1 MTVSPPETIEAGEQ
15 KHSRPTELTVSVLES
30 ALDEKAGVEHE
41 GDQDG
46 KSREIEPFD
55 PTLIRIEPQNLTAHL
70 ILRRIE
76 EDEIELQPDFQRMGG
91 IWDDGK
97 QSRLIESMLLR
108 IPLPA
113 FYIDA
118 SNENKWL
125 VIDGLQRLT
134 ALNRFMNLGELKLRD
149 LEFLQEHNGKR
160 FDELPRALQ
169 RRLEETP
176 LMLYLV
182 QHGTPHK
189 VKFNIFKRINTGGM
203 PLSGQEIRHALNQ
216 GPATRLLADLAKSK
230 DFQTAVDGGVSPMRM
245 TDRECVLRYLAFKLS
260 SPSEYTSRDELDSFL
275 NDRMQQINQLGSE
288 DGNFLS
294 ALRYDFKRAMV
305 AARRIFGNQAF
316 RKYFPHEN
324 RRSQVSKALFEVWSV
339 NLDKLDDEQIDQL
352 IARRCQ
358 LMGKFA
364 KLMGDNEFMNAI
376 SYGTG
381 DSRRVHYRFRKVR
394 EIIQETLCA

>member
-1 MTVSPPETIEAGEQ
+1 MIVNPPETVDAGDRQ
-15 KHSRPTELTVSVLES
+15 YALPTELTISVVEN

-55 PTLIRIEPQNLTAHL
+55 PTLIRIEQQNYTVHL
-70 ILRRIE
+70 VLRRIE
-76 EDEIELQPDFQRMGG
+76 EDAIELQPDFQRMGG

-97 QSRLIESMLLR
+97 QSRLVESMLLR

-118 SNENKWL
+118 SNESKWL

-149 LEFLQEHNGKR
+149 LEFLQEHNGKT
-160 FDELPRALQ
+160 FEELPRALQ

-182 QHGTPHK
+182 QRGTPHK

-216 GPATRLLADLAKSK
+216 GPATNLLADLAKSK
-230 DFQTAVDGGVSPMRM
+230 EFQIAVDRGVSPMRM
-245 TDRECVLRYLAFKLS
+245 TDRECVLRYLAFKLR
-260 SPSEYTSRDELDSFL
+260 SPSEYTSRDDLDSFL
-275 NDRMQQINQLGSE
+275 NDRMQQINQLGME
-288 DGNFLS
+288 DQRLLS
-294 ALRYDFKRAMV
+294 NLRHDFKRAMV

-316 RKYFPHEN
+316 RKYFPQES

-339 NLDKLDDEQIDQL
+339 NLDKLDDKEIDHL
-352 IARRCQ
+352 IVRKRQ
-358 LMGKFA
+358 LMRKFA
-364 KLMGDNEFMNAI
+364 KLMDDTDFMNAI
-376 SYGTG
+376 SFSTG
-381 DSRRVHYRFRKVR
+381 DSRRVHYRFRKVK

>member
-1 MTVSPPETIEAGEQ
+1 MIVNPPKAIDAVGQ
-15 KHSRPTELTVSVLES
+15 QHPMPRELTISVVES

-55 PTLIRIEPQNLTAHL
+55 PTLIRIETRNYTVYL
-70 ILRRIE
+70 ILRRIA

-97 QSRLIESMLLR
+97 QSRLIESMMLR

-113 FYIDA
+113 FYVDA
-118 SNENKWL
+118 STENKWI

-134 ALNRFMNLGELKLRD
+134 AMNRFMNLGELKLRD
-149 LEFLQEHNGKR
+149 LEFLQEHNGKT

-182 QHGTPHK
+182 QSGTPHK

-216 GPATRLLADLAKSK
+216 GPATSLLAELARSQE
-230 DFQTAVDGGVSPMRM
+230 FQTAVDGGVSPMRM
-245 TDRECVLRYLAFKLS
+245 TDRECVLRFLAFKLR
-260 SPSEYTSRDELDSFL
+260 SPIEYKSRDDLDSFL
-275 NDRMQQINQLGSE
+275 NDRMQQINLLGIE
-288 DGNFLS
+288 DRSLLS
-294 ALRYDFKRAMV
+294 KLRDDFKRAML

-316 RKYFPHEN
+316 RKYFPRER

-339 NLDKLDDEQIDQL
+339 NLDKLSDKEIDQL
-352 IARRCQ
+352 IARKRQ
-358 LMGKFA
+358 LMQKWA
-364 KLMGDNEFMNAI
+364 KLMDDNEFMNAI
-376 SYGTG
+376 SYSTG
-381 DSRRVHYRFRKVR
+381 DSRRVRYRFRKVSD
-394 EIIQETLCA
+394 IIQETLCA